1 MPDEPDDPEERLS
14 PSASSPHDNGPRP
27 EPHPGPGD
35 DQAPETS
42 SDPGESGEEHED
54 TGLDL
59 ARSIARSL
67 AGSKRRSS
75 RRTPPRPGSRP
86 RRGDPKASG
95 AHPDE
100 RDPQLLDSTIG
111 RLIAEQGW
119 GTDVRVHGVFSRWD
133 SLVGRDVA
141 QHCRPESYAD
151 GKLVVRTDSTAWAT
165 QMRLLAPTVVRRL
178 NEELGDGTVT
188 VIDVQ
193 GPHGPTWRR
202 GPRSVRDGRGPRDTY
217 G

>member
-1 MPDEPDDPEERLS
+1 MAVDEPARDSAGPDSAGTDS
-14 PSASSPHDNGPRP
+14 P
-27 EPHPGPGD
+27 
-35 DQAPETS
+35 
-42 SDPGESGEEHED
+42 DPGEAAEQEQEHEE

-67 AGSKRRSS
+67 AGSKRPARRRSS
-75 RRTPPRPGSRP
+75 GQGRPGFRP
-86 RRGDPKASG
+86 RRGDPAASG
-95 AHPDE
+95 AHADD

-111 RLIAEQGW
+111 RLVSEQGW
-119 GTDVRVHGVFSRWD
+119 GTDVRVHGLFSRWD
-133 SLVGRDVA
+133 HLVGREVA
-141 QHCRPESYAD
+141 QHCHPEAFAD

-178 NEELGDGTVT
+178 NEELGHGTVT

-193 GPHGPTWRR
+193 GPRGPSWRK

>member
-1 MPDEPDDPEERLS
+1 MPEQPEEGGSPGGEPADLPEARTGEPDEQSLESDEAE
-14 PSASSPHDNGPRP
+14 PHD
-27 EPHPGPGD
+27 E
-35 DQAPETS
+35 
-42 SDPGESGEEHED
+42 

-67 AGSKRRSS
+67 AGTKRPA
-75 RRTPPRPGSRP
+75 RRTPPRPGNRP
-86 RRGDPKASG
+86 RRSDPKASG
-95 AHPDE
+95 AYPHD
-100 RDPQLLDSTIG
+100 RDPQLLDNTIG

-133 SLVGRDVA
+133 HLVGREVA
-141 QHCRPESYAD
+141 LHCRPESYAD
-151 GKLVVRTDSTAWAT
+151 GRLVVRTDSTAWAT

-178 NEELGDGTVT
+178 NEELGDGSVT

-193 GPHGPTWRR
+193 GPHGPTWRK

>member
-1 MPDEPDDPEERLS
+1 MSPEHPDDSRAIDPELRPVVEPAEPTPPAPEPDAQPDPE
-14 PSASSPHDNGPRP
+14 PDHGPDHD
-27 EPHPGPGD
+27 
-35 DQAPETS
+35 
-42 SDPGESGEEHED
+42 D

-59 ARSIARSL
+59 ARSIARAL
-67 AGSKRRSS
+67 VRPGAR
-75 RRTPPRPGSRP
+75 RRTPSGSGSAYRPTRRVDPR
-86 RRGDPKASG
+86 ASG

-133 SLVGRDVA
+133 AIVGREVA
-141 QHCRPESYAD
+141 QHCAPESFAD
-151 GKLVVRTDSTAWAT
+151 GKLTVRTDSTAWAT

-188 VIDVQ
+188 LIDVQ
-193 GPHGPTWRR
+193 GPHGPTWKR

>member
-1 MPDEPDDPEERLS
+1 MSGSDAGGRVDPELPDESADRAGPADPAEVSRETEVD
-14 PSASSPHDNGPRP
+14 HD
-27 EPHPGPGD
+27 E
-35 DQAPETS
+35 
-42 SDPGESGEEHED
+42 

-67 AGSKRRSS
+67 AGSKRRPA
-75 RRTPPRPGSRP
+75 RRTVRPGSRP
-86 RRGDPKASG
+86 RRSDPKASG
-95 AHPDE
+95 AYPDD
-100 RDPQLLDSTIG
+100 RDPQLLDNTIG
-111 RLIAEQGW
+111 RLVAEQGW

-133 SLVGRDVA
+133 RLVGREVA
-141 QHCRPESYAD
+141 QHCHPESFGD

-178 NEELGDGTVT
+178 NEELGDGTVL
-188 VIDVQ
+188 VIDVL
-193 GPHGPTWRR
+193 GPHGPTWRK

>member
-1 MPDEPDDPEERLS
+1 MTPDDPTGER
-14 PSASSPHDNGPRP
+14 PPPAEPAGEPADRERDRP
-27 EPHPGPGD
+27 
-35 DQAPETS
+35 AV
-42 SDPGESGEEHED
+42 EHED

-67 AGSKRRSS
+67 AGAKRPT
-75 RRTPPRPGSRP
+75 RRTSRRPGSRP
-86 RRGDPKASG
+86 RRTDPKASG
-95 AHPDE
+95 AFPDD

-133 SLVGRDVA
+133 HLVGKEVA
-141 QHCRPESYAD
+141 LHCRPESYAD

-178 NEELGDGTVT
+178 NQELGDGTVT
-188 VIDVQ
+188 VIDVL
-193 GPHGPTWRR
+193 GPHGPSWRK

>member
-1 MPDEPDDPEERLS
+1 VSPEERRR
-14 PSASSPHDNGPRP
+14 G
-27 EPHPGPGD
+27 EGPGGGD
-35 DQAPETS
+35 AGAG
-42 SDPGESGEEHED
+42 DPGAGDPGRTVPDPQQPAHED

-67 AGSKRRSS
+67 A
-75 RRTPPRPGSRP
+75 RPGARRRAPGRRP
-86 RRGDPKASG
+86 ARRVDPQASG

-111 RLIAEQGW
+111 RLIDDQGW

-133 SLVGRDVA
+133 SIVGREVA
-141 QHCRPESYAD
+141 QHCSPEAFDRTDD
-151 GKLVVRTDSTAWAT
+151 GGRLVVRTDSTAWAT
-165 QMRLLAPTVVRRL
+165 QMKLLAPTVVRRL
-178 NEELGDGTVT
+178 NAELGDRTVT

-193 GPHGPTWRR
+193 GPHGPTWKR
-202 GPRSVRDGRGPRDTY
+202 GLRSVRDGRGPRDTY

>member
-1 MPDEPDDPEERLS
+1 MATDPEEK
-14 PSASSPHDNGPRP
+14 
-27 EPHPGPGD
+27 PGD
-35 DQAPETS
+35 HVSRET
-42 SDPGESGEEHED
+42 DPQEEVASATEHED

-67 AGSKRRSS
+67 AGSKRPPG
-75 RRTPPRPGSRP
+75 RTPRRSGSRP
-86 RRGDPKASG
+86 RRSDPKASG
-95 AHPDE
+95 AFPDD
-100 RDPQLLDSTIG
+100 RDPQLLDNTIG
-111 RLIAEQGW
+111 RLISEQGW

-133 SLVGRDVA
+133 HLVGREVA
-141 QHCRPESYAD
+141 LHCRPESYAD

-178 NEELGDGTVT
+178 NQELGDGTVT
-188 VIDVQ
+188 VIDVL
-193 GPHGPTWRR
+193 GPHGPTWRK